1 MSQSEQKMFVRS
13 RYVLLIL
20 AVPLLFVINSCGSG
34 DMKAKATPA
43 FPAPLVSFVDVQSQ
57 DVPIYAEYAAQ
68 TYARDMVDVRGR
80 VEGFIEKRLF
90 QVGSDV
96 KAGQVLYVLDRR
108 PYQASVAKAKGDL
121 ENAEASLEFARR
133 QVALVQAQAD
143 LVQAR
148 ANLAK
153 AQQDVDRLRPLVKE
167 DAAAQQDLDNALSA
181 LDANKAN
188 VAAKVANV
196 EQTRLSAKA
205 QIDTTQ
211 AQVEA
216 NKALLQTAQL
226 NLEYATIQAPIS
238 GRVGDTLIPV
248 GGLVTPTAAQPLTT
262 IVPLD
267 PIWVRFKVSEG
278 EYLAFQQ
285 RQDKA
290 AQLQQPLELILAN
303 NQPHPYPGKI
313 ANSVNQVDPK
323 TGTLELQATFPNPR
337 RDLLPGQFGRVRL
350 RTAERKGVILVPQKA
365 VQELQGLQSVLTVG
379 DGNKVL
385 ARSIVTGDR
394 VGERW
399 VVEQGLK
406 PGDKVIVEGMQKAR
420 PGSAVNPQ
428 PYVDRSAKPLASK

>member
-1 MSQSEQKMFVRS
+1 MF
-13 RYVLLIL
+13 
-20 AVPLLFVINSCGSG
+20 P
-34 DMKAKATPA
+34 PA
-43 FPAPLVSFVDVQSQ
+43 LVSVVEVQPQ

-96 KAGQVLYVLDRR
+96 ATGQVLYVLDLR
-108 PYQASVAKAKGDL
+108 PYQASVAKAKGDV
-121 ENAEASLEFARR
+121 ENAQASLEFARR
-133 QVALVQAQAD
+133 QVGLVQAQAD
-143 LVQAR
+143 LAQAR

-167 DAAAQQDLDNALSA
+167 DAAAQQDLDNAVAA

-196 EQTRLSAKA
+196 EQNRLSTKA
-205 QIDTTQ
+205 QIDTAQ
-211 AQVEA
+211 AQVES

-226 NLEYATIQAPIS
+226 NLDYATIRAPIS

-285 RQDKA
+285 RTDKA
-290 AQLQQPLELILAN
+290 AELQQPLGLVLAN
-303 NQPHPYPGKI
+303 NIPHPYAGRI
-313 ANSVNQVDPK
+313 ANTVNQVDSK
-323 TGTLELQATFPNPR
+323 TGTLELQATFPNPQHNI
-337 RDLLPGQFGRVRL
+337 LPGQFGRVRL

-365 VQELQGLQSVLTVG
+365 VQELQGLQSVLTV
-379 DGNKVL
+379 DGENKVL

-406 PGDKVIVEGMQKAR
+406 PGDRVIVEGMQKAR
-420 PGSAVNPQ
+420 PGSIVNAQ
-428 PYVDRSAKPLASK
+428 PYVEPSTKTAASK